1 MEEYSKRHYSYFIV
15 KPDGIRYLDDICQTI
30 EGKFPSVRYY
40 AIQDFKG
47 TIKSL
52 YHKHYERKGNNFA
65 ESFDAFLYGLSELFG
80 NESILILVAD
90 GERPYQELMQ
100 SVFDT
105 KQELR
110 KKYVN
115 NKIGIVT
122 NYGKGRNNF
131 IRLLTRSGNEKK
143 PRIMS
148 EIGSYRISDMNTIH
162 SPDPD
167 LETTLDELKILLDKE
182 VIHDKNLITTPMLDQ
197 MRRYKTVA
205 FQHDMRLQNY
215 VGEDVPNLSGF
226 IKNEIF
232 TIEEAASDLREGEDI
247 EL

>member
-105 KQELR
+105 KQELNINSYEDYYFY
-110 KKYVN
+110 KQ
-115 NKIGIVT
+115 
-122 NYGKGRNNF
+122 
-131 IRLLTRSGNEKK
+131 NEHKD
-143 PRIMS
+143 I
-148 EIGSYRISDMNTIH
+148 I
-162 SPDPD
+162 
-167 LETTLDELKILLDKE
+167 
-182 VIHDKNLITTPMLDQ
+182 LDQ
-197 MRRYKTVA
+197 ISTITI
-205 FQHDMRLQNY
+205 Y
-215 VGEDVPNLSGF
+215 VKKSNIIATPSE
-226 IKNEIF
+226 
-232 TIEEAASDLREGEDI
+232 
-247 EL
+247 